1 MPLRKSKKTDWY
13 IEQILLED
21 GLVQSALEK
30 KGLKVIRKS
39 WDAKDFDWTQSRYAI
54 FRAPGIILIAL

>member
-1 MPLRKSKKTDWY
+1 MIYDIVILTDSRYEKPDKTDWY

-21 GLVQSALEK
+21 GLVQKALEE

-39 WDAKDFDWTQSRYAI
+39 QFHPADYNISF
-54 FRAPGIILIAL
+54 L